1 MRVLMVTLQLPTEH
15 RPGTLAPVARQIESL
30 RALGVDVDVLQIT
43 GSPKLKYAA
52 AVPRLRSRA
61 RSADLVHAHF
71 GYCGWAARSQLSRPL
86 VVSFMGSDLLGTSD
100 ARGRVTRWSRPVVAA
115 NRSLARLVDAVIVKS
130 PQMAA
135 VVARAGPQVI
145 PNGVDT
151 ARFRPLDRVDARNR
165 LGWSSEDRYVLFAGN
180 PGNPR
185 KAYPIAR
192 AAVDRA
198 AAALG
203 GSDEI
208 RMVPLSGIDPDLV
221 PAYLSAADA
230 LVMTSH
236 WEGSPNVVKE
246 AMACNL
252 PVVSV
257 PVGDVPQLL
266 EGVEASTVCPRDPVA
281 LAEALADVLEQPRR
295 SDGRRA
301 LERKGL
307 GLERV
312 ARAVANVY
320 EQVLTRRDGS
330 RAA

>member
-15 RPGTLAPVARQIESL
+15 RPGTWAPVARQIESL
-30 RALGVDVDVLQIT
+30 RSLGVDVDLLQVT

-52 AVPRLRSRA
+52 AIPPLRSRA
-61 RSADLVHAHF
+61 PSADLVHAHF
-71 GYCGWAARSQLSRPL
+71 GYCGWVARAQLSRPV

-100 ARGRVTRWSRPVVAA
+100 ARGRVTPWSRPVVTA
-115 NRSLARLVDAVIVKS
+115 NRSLARLVEAVIVKS
-130 PQMAA
+130 PEMAA
-135 VVARAGPQVI
+135 LVAPVGPHVI

-151 ARFRPLDRVDARNR
+151 ERFRPLDRGEARNR
-165 LGWSSEDRYVLFAGN
+165 LGWSARDRYVLFAGS

-185 KAYPIAR
+185 KAYPVAR
-192 AAVDRA
+192 TAVDRA

-203 GSDEI
+203 DSAGT
-208 RMVPLSGIDPDLV
+208 RMVPLSGIAPELM
-221 PAYLSAADA
+221 PSYLSAADA
-230 LVMTSH
+230 LIMTSH

-266 EGVEASTVCPRDPVA
+266 EGVDASTVCPRDPVA
-281 LAEALADVLEQPRR
+281 LAEALADVLERPRR

-301 LERKGL
+301 LVRKGL
-307 GLERV
+307 DLERV
-312 ARAVANVY
+312 SRNVANVY
-320 EQVLTRRDGS
+320 QQVLSRRDGS